1 MKIRQL
7 EAFRAVMVYQTVTR
21 AAEALHISQPATTRL
36 IADLEE
42 SVGFSL
48 FLRARGRLYPTPEA
62 ESLYEE
68 VLRSLVGVERIA
80 RAAEDI
86 RTQQRGSLQIAAAPA
101 IAISLLPFAIA
112 EFVATR
118 PHAKIALLMHSSRT
132 IVDMVQGQRCDVGF
146 PILSVDMSSTHGEL
160 LFAARLVCAV
170 PTGHRL
176 SGRDVIY
183 PHDFEGESFIS
194 HPKTIHTRLETD
206 SMFAAHGVELQSRIE
221 CQVSMSICH
230 FIEAGLGVSLVEA
243 VTASIYK
250 GDKVKFIPF
259 EPAMKANFSVLTPID
274 RKPSL
279 LLQAFI
285 THVREYAHRTIDPRF
300 MVR

>member
-21 AAEALHISQPATTRL
+21 AAEALFISQPATTRL

-42 SVGFSL
+42 SVGFPL

-62 ESLYEE
+62 LSLNEE
-68 VLRSLVGVERIA
+68 VMRSLVGVERIA

-101 IAISLLPFAIA
+101 IAISLLPRAIA

-118 PHAKIALLMHSSRT
+118 PEAKISLLMHSSRT
-132 IVDMVQGQRCDVGF
+132 VVDMVLGQRCDVGF

-170 PTGHRL
+170 PAAHRL
-176 SGRDVIY
+176 SNRQVIR
-183 PHDFEGESFIS
+183 PEDLEGESFIS

-206 SMFAAHGVELQSRIE
+206 SMFAAHGVERDLRIE
-221 CQVSMSICH
+221 CQVSMSICT
-230 FIEAGLGVSLVEA
+230 FVEAGLGVSLVEA
-243 VTASIYK
+243 ITASVYR
-250 GDKVKFIPF
+250 GDGVRFIPF

-285 THVREYAHRTIDPRF
+285 AHVREYAYRTIDERF
-300 MVR
+300 IVR

>member
-7 EAFRAVMVYQTVTR
+7 EAFRAVMIHQTVTR

-42 SVGFSL
+42 SVGFAL

-62 ESLYEE
+62 MSLNEE
-68 VLRSLVGVERIA
+68 VMRSLVGVERIA
-80 RAAEDI
+80 QAADDI

-101 IAISLLPFAIA
+101 IAISLLPHAIA

-118 PHAKIALLMHSSRT
+118 PDAHIALLMHSSRT
-132 IVDMVQGQRCDVGF
+132 VLDMVQGQRCDVGF

-160 LFAARLVCAV
+160 LIAARMVCAV
-170 PTGHRL
+170 PVGHRL
-176 SGRDVIY
+176 SSRQVIR
-183 PHDFEGESFIS
+183 PEDLEGESFIS

-206 SMFAAHGVELQSRIE
+206 SVFAAHGVERQLRVE

-230 FIEAGLGVSLVEA
+230 FVEAGLGVSLVEA
-243 VTASIYK
+243 VTASVYR
-250 GDKVKFIPF
+250 GDGVRFIPF
-259 EPAMKANFSVLTPID
+259 EPAMKTNFSVLTPTN

-285 THVREYAHRTIDPRF
+285 AHVREYAHRTIEERF
-300 MVR
+300 IVR